1 MLRRESADI
10 DENFCPS
17 SLKSPSIG
25 CLVCH
30 KVSKAITDTESGE
43 IICSGCGVV
52 FTEYSEE
59 HHDERSISASHHMKD
74 KIIPTNPFSSYNNTG
89 AMTEIGRTNKDFSG
103 HELNV
108 AMRSTF
114 ERLRTWDK
122 RMRLHGS
129 RSKYGMS
136 NNASLWKIFYRLGI
150 LKARLGL
157 PSIIVEKAAYIY
169 RKAQQRKLVSGG
181 RTISA
186 VLAAAVYITCREI
199 GTPRP
204 LNEIAKVSDIKRK
217 DIARNYRILIKEL
230 DLQVPII
237 DPMKCIIR
245 VANTVEINER
255 TKRHALKIMDEAISK
270 EIPAGKDPMGLSGA
284 IVYAVCK
291 KAGQDITQ
299 ADIAKAA
306 GTTHVTIRKRFREL
320 EGIL

>member
-10 DENFCPS
+10 DESFCPS

-59 HHDERSISASHHMKD
+59 HHDERSISASHPMKD
-74 KIIPTNPFSSYNNTG
+74 KITPTNPFSSYNSTG
-89 AMTEIGRTNKDFSG
+89 VMTEIGRTNKDFSG

-122 RMRLHGS
+122 RMRLYGS

-150 LKARLGL
+150 LKVRLGL
-157 PSIIVEKAAYIY
+157 PSITVEKAAYIY

-199 GTPRP
+199 GTPKP

-217 DIARNYRILIKEL
+217 DIARNYRI
-230 DLQVPII
+230 
-237 DPMKCIIR
+237 
-245 VANTVEINER
+245 
-255 TKRHALKIMDEAISK
+255 
-270 EIPAGKDPMGLSGA
+270 
-284 IVYAVCK
+284 
-291 KAGQDITQ
+291 
-299 ADIAKAA
+299 
-306 GTTHVTIRKRFREL
+306 
-320 EGIL
+320 

>member
-1 MLRRESADI
+1 MLRNESADI
-10 DENFCPS
+10 S

-43 IICSGCGVV
+43 IICSDCGVV

-74 KIIPTNPFSSYNNTG
+74 KITPTNPFSSYNNTG
-89 AMTEIGRTNKDFSG
+89 VMTEIGRTNKDFSG

-122 RMRLHGS
+122 RMRLYGS

-150 LKARLGL
+150 LKVRLGL